1 MITPDFK
8 KRIRVCFLYYKK
20 VLHLPKYWH
29 FRIVVNTK
37 ITEYANVEMDVPK
50 KTYIIN
56 VNPKKNKKSIDLK
69 DTILHELLH
78 SLLSPATDRVNLL
91 LEKIKCNE
99 KIDWRKSKKQL
110 DMWEEFLVR
119 KLTKIILQVKET
131 E

>member
-1 MITPDFK
+1 
-8 KRIRVCFLYYKK
+8 
-20 VLHLPKYWH
+20 
-29 FRIVVNTK
+29 VNTK